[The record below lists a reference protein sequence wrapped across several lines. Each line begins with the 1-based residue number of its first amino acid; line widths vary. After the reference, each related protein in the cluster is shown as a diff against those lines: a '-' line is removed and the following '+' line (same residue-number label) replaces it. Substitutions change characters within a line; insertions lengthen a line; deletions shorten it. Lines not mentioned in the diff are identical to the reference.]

1 MAHRLYL
8 EIRTEAEVV
17 AIAREFALTEFG
29 SQAVMTFTRLADGC
43 WESALSG
50 TEQERFPAF
59 SDVLRE
65 YCSADASE

>member
-17 AIAREFALTEFG
+17 AIAR
-29 SQAVMTFTRLADGC
+29 
-43 WESALSG
+43 
-50 TEQERFPAF
+50 EQERFPAF